1 MFLCFGSLGSFSE
14 KQLKEIAVGLENS
27 DQRFLWVVRN
37 PPPNKDKDPNFSFD
51 RLSKL
56 LHYFFY
62 HSVTTLKPLPVRF
75 FVCFKIISFK
85 YDLGLVISI
94 GLILI

>member
-1 MFLCFGSLGSFSE
+1 MFELAKLTTESKRCVSMFRKLGIFFRETIERNSGGFR
-14 KQLKEIAVGLENS
+14 KQQSKI
-27 DQRFLWVVRN
+27 LWIVRN
-37 PPPNKDKDPNFSFD
+37 PPPNKDKDPNFSFG

-75 FVCFKIISFK
+75 FVLF
-85 YDLGLVISI
+85 
-94 GLILI
+94 